1 MIKLKANGKEYI
13 LEYDRET
20 ITILEKSGFGL
31 DKYSNQPMTMRPLL
45 FKCAF
50 YKHHRFMKEQ
60 EKEEIYDNLK
70 NRNKLMNALVDMVA
84 EAYESLIKDDEE
96 GNADWEIV

>member
-20 ITILEKSGFGL
+20 ITYIEKMGFSLEK
-31 DKYSNQPMTMRPLL
+31 YSSQPMTMYPLL
-45 FKCAF
+45 FKGAF
-50 YKHHRFMKEQ
+50 YKHHKFVKEQ
-60 EKEEIYDNLK
+60 EKDDLYNNIK
-70 NRNKLMNALVDMVA
+70 NRSKLMNALVEMVG
-84 EAYESLIKDDEE
+84 EAYEELVKDNEE

>member
-20 ITILEKSGFGL
+20 ITYIEKMGFSLEK
-31 DKYSNQPMTMRPLL
+31 YSSQPMTMYPLL
-45 FKCAF
+45 FKGAF
-50 YKHHRFMKEQ
+50 YKHHKFVKEQ
-60 EKEEIYDNLK
+60 EKEELYNNIK
-70 NRNKLMNALVDMVA
+70 NRSKLMNALVEMVG
-84 EAYESLIKDDEE
+84 EAYEELVKDNEE

>member
-20 ITILEKSGFGL
+20 ITYIEKMGFSLEK
-31 DKYSNQPMTMRPLL
+31 YSSQPMTMYPLL
-45 FKCAF
+45 FKGAF
-50 YKHHRFMKEQ
+50 YKHHKFVKEQ
-60 EKEEIYDNLK
+60 EKEELYNNIR
-70 NRNKLMNALVDMVA
+70 NRSKLMNALVEMVG
-84 EAYESLIKDDEE
+84 EAYEELVKDNEE

>member
-20 ITILEKSGFGL
+20 ITYIEKMGFSLEK
-31 DKYSNQPMTMRPLL
+31 YSSQPMTMYPLL
-45 FKCAF
+45 FKGAF
-50 YKHHRFMKEQ
+50 YKHHKFVKEQ
-60 EKEEIYDNLK
+60 EKDELYNNIR
-70 NRNKLMNALVDMVA
+70 NRSKLMNALVEMVG
-84 EAYESLIKDDEE
+84 EAYEELVKDNEE

>member
-20 ITILEKSGFGL
+20 ITYIEKMGFSLEK
-31 DKYSNQPMTMRPLL
+31 YSSQPMTMYPLL
-45 FKCAF
+45 FKGAF
-50 YKHHRFMKEQ
+50 YKHHKFLKEQ
-60 EKEEIYDNLK
+60 EKEELYNNIR
-70 NRNKLMNALVDMVA
+70 NRSKLMNTLVEMVG
-84 EAYESLIKDDEE
+84 EAYEELVKDNEE

>member
-20 ITILEKSGFGL
+20 ITYIEKMGFSLEK
-31 DKYSNQPMTMRPLL
+31 YSSQPMTMYPLL
-45 FKCAF
+45 FKGAF
-50 YKHHRFMKEQ
+50 YKHHKFMKEQ
-60 EKEEIYDNLK
+60 EKEELYNNIR
-70 NRNKLMNALVDMVA
+70 NRSKLMNALVEMVG
-84 EAYESLIKDDEE
+84 EAYEELVKDNEE